1 MAISITS
8 ASIALLLAPA
18 AVWVGAVT
26 EIPAA
31 TVLARSGAALQ
42 RTYPDATLTDLRRLP
57 GGVSSLTYAATIV
70 RGPVAEAVIKV
81 APAGLPAVRN
91 RDVLR
96 QARMM
101 RALAAIPGVPVP
113 WVLGE
118 DDGDPPL
125 FVMERI
131 TGECYEPGTDITTL
145 PPAPTDVRARMRAAA
160 EALARMQAMT
170 PAALGIPPEEPT
182 FTPEAELR
190 RWARLLETVGPEIAA
205 GHERLRDRLAEH
217 PPAPGDPAVL
227 HGTTASATCSSP
239 VRSCARSSTGR
250 SGRWATPGTTSPGCS
265 LVYLPCVSDRLIAD
279 APVVPPGHRPARSTR
294 WMSSMRSAGSGG
306 YPGRTDRRQG

>member
-227 HGTTASATCSSP
+227 HGD
-239 VRSCARSSTGR
+239 
-250 SGRWATPGTTSPGCS
+250 
-265 LVYLPCVSDRLIAD
+265 YRL
-279 APVVPPGHRPARSTR
+279 GN
-294 WMSSMRSAGSGG
+294 MLFAGSELRAIIDWEIWSVGDPRHDLSWLLTG
-306 YPGRTDRRQG
+306 LPSLCQ